1 MNMNFNGEEKED
13 KVCWF
18 EVRKVWIFMNYTE
31 RTKLVDRLCGAI
43 VMGLIVEGFYG
54 LSDSAFTVFN
64 YNYKTVSNVIYA
76 IGGIVLVIA
85 LFMLIKAYREEK
97 GELGLYGTELLVIAV
112 TAGLLPGTYL
122 SYPYPFNK
130 LNVILPLAFGV
141 YYIAKSIYV
150 ISRRNLSNSIM
161 LGIIEAIFIAIYAF
175 GLISLNQIFFIVM
188 AVFTVIGLIYATVK
202 KSKFVLV
209 HALEFMI
216 ANFMVLL
223 MKTVGSVMTF
233 GVIIAVYYIIKSV
246 FVTINY
252 GDYSNTK
259 RRR

>member
-1 MNMNFNGEEKED
+1 
-13 KVCWF
+13 
-18 EVRKVWIFMNYTE
+18 MNYTE

-43 VMGLIVEGFYG
+43 VMGLLVEGFYG

-64 YNYKTVSNVIYA
+64 YNYKTVSNVIYV
-76 IGGIVLVIA
+76 IGGIVLAIA

-97 GELGLYGTELLVIAV
+97 SELGIYGVELLVIAI

-122 SYPYPFNK
+122 SYSYPFNK

-141 YYIAKSIYV
+141 YYIAKALYV
-150 ISRRNLSNSIM
+150 ISRRNLSNSIL
-161 LGIIEAIFIAIYAF
+161 LGIIEAIFIAIYTF
-175 GLISLNQIFFIVM
+175 GLFSLNKIFFMVM
-188 AVFTVIGLIYATVK
+188 AVFTVAGFAYAAAK

-216 ANFMVLL
+216 VNFMVLL
-223 MKTVGSVMTF
+223 MKSAGNVITF
-233 GVIIAVYYIIKSV
+233 GVIVAIYYILKSV

-252 GDYSNTK
+252 GALNGTKAK
-259 RRR
+259 RRK